1 VLFIGLTGGIA
12 SGKSTVSAMLRS
24 YSIPVIDADQAAR
37 EVVEPGTETLARIV
51 DHFGPDVLNKDG
63 TLARKKLGAIIFQDE
78 AERKVLNGII
88 HPAVRKR
95 MAEWKDDYLAQGE
108 TTIVYDIPLLFESEL
123 FYLVDKVL
131 LVYVD
136 QQTQLSRLMAR
147 DQAGESDARKRI
159 ASQMPLEEKR
169 KQADAVVDNSG
180 SKEETE
186 AQLKEIL
193 RRWGVSVS

>member
-1 VLFIGLTGGIA
+1 
-12 SGKSTVSAMLRS
+12 MLRS

-37 EVVEPGTETLARIV
+37 DVVEPGTDTLARIV
-51 DHFGPDVLNKDG
+51 DHFGPGVLNEDG
-63 TLARKKLGAIIFQDE
+63 TLARKTLGAIIFQDE
-78 AERKVLNGII
+78 AERKALNAII
-88 HPAVRKR
+88 HPAVRQR

-147 DQAGESDARKRI
+147 DQAGEADARKRI
-159 ASQMPLEEKR
+159 ASQMSLEEKR
-169 KQADAVVDNSG
+169 KRADAVIDNSG
-180 SKEETE
+180 TKGETE

-193 RRWGVSVS
+193 QQWGVSMR

>member
-1 VLFIGLTGGIA
+1 MFIGLTGGIA

-37 EVVEPGTETLARIV
+37 DVVEPGTETLARIV
-51 DHFGPDVLNKDG
+51 DHFGQGVLNEDG

-78 AERKVLNGII
+78 AERKALNGVI

-95 MAEWKDDYLAQGE
+95 MAEWKDHYLAQGE

-136 QQTQLSRLMAR
+136 QQTQLSRLMSR
-147 DQAGESDARKRI
+147 DQAGEADARKRI
-159 ASQMPLEEKR
+159 ASQMSLEEKR
-169 KQADAVVDNSG
+169 KRADAVIDNSG
-180 SKEETE
+180 TKVETE

-193 RRWGVSVS
+193 QQWGVSVS